1 MTKYPMTNDE
11 RVSKSEDRM
20 SLQAR
25 EFRHWGFIILSS
37 LGISSFVIP
46 LVPAAT
52 HGDEPVPPV
61 DHDVLLSAQQQEL
74 ISDL

>member
-1 MTKYPMTNDE
+1 MTNDE

-46 LVPAAT
+46 LVPAA
-52 HGDEPVPPV
+52 
-61 DHDVLLSAQQQEL
+61 
-74 ISDL
+74 